1 MNRHLLGNPKT
12 YDINNL
18 HVFLHVVLIL
28 SIWYLNSPFTNKL
41 KKLNDSSVV
50 TKVITG
56 KTGTWTWD
64 CSFKTKY
71 LSSVSVRFLS
81 PRLSY
86 TATLEL
92 EFLFHFPSWIPN
104 PLFAIYVYLWNNLKV
119 KILCSKQC
127 PLHVCLAIILSL
139 MSIYILV
146 LSSWVFLSNILMDA
160 RADMAEAVVCYVVS
174 NDTWQS
180 SSLIRN
186 RMYAWFIS
194 ASYDSPR
201 GKSQLLLFE
210 ISSINPRV
218 STTECEWHNGRYIR
232 FCLT

>member
-1 MNRHLLGNPKT
+1 MNLRLQLQDQVPFFCINQIPIPEALLYSNSGAWIPFPFSLLNPK
-12 YDINNL
+12 
-18 HVFLHVVLIL
+18 
-28 SIWYLNSPFTNKL
+28 
-41 KKLNDSSVV
+41 
-50 TKVITG
+50 
-56 KTGTWTWD
+56 
-64 CSFKTKY
+64 
-71 LSSVSVRFLS
+71 
-81 PRLSY
+81 
-86 TATLEL
+86 
-92 EFLFHFPSWIPN
+92 PS
-104 PLFAIYVYLWNNLKV
+104 LCYIYIYHWNNLKV

-139 MSIYILV
+139 MSIYNLV

-201 GKSQLLLFE
+201 GKSQLLVFE
-210 ISSINPRV
+210 ISSINPKV
-218 STTECEWHNGRYIR
+218 SITECEWHNGRYIR
-232 FCLT
+232 FCLTY